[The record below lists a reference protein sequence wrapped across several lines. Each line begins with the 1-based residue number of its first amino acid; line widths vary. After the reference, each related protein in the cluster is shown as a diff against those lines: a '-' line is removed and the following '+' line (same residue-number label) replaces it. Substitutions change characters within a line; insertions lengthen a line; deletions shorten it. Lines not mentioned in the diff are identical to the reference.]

1 MRKIKGLFSSRKGN
15 DMKNNKFELTG
26 KFARMQKKDGLATI
40 RVDVRPEFPNDKGV
54 YIDDRIEILVGTMYE
69 YIASRIR
76 YGAPVTVKGYI
87 KMNPSCPLHLRAERI
102 EFANEDIMPH
112 EERRVF
118 D

>member
-1 MRKIKGLFSSRKGN
+1 
-15 DMKNNKFELTG
+15 MKNNKFELKG
-26 KFARMQKKDGLATI
+26 KFGRMWKKDGITTI